1 MMIYNI
7 FCLAHVWVV
16 AYAFVPAGEYMRE
29 HTDYILLA
37 MMGFIGLGIRIA
49 STNHTFRHLQLNT
62 FHSNRSLTRGGLAL
76 MIVLGFLVAF
86 SRLPPEKPTPHH
98 PEHKVFTAGIWTIHF
113 ALDNDMWASE
123 IRMRDIIKELEL
135 DVIGL
140 LESDTG
146 RIIMGNRDF
155 TQFIAEDLNMYSD
168 YGPGPSKH
176 TWGCAMLSKFPILRS
191 KHYLLP
197 SPVGEL
203 ACAIH
208 ATLDVYGQEVD
219 VIVSHNG
226 QEEDELDRKL
236 QTTELA
242 RIMRESKNPFV
253 FLGYVVTVPHEENY
267 SILMDDGNVHDID
280 KTDYDRWCEYIAYRG
295 VKRIGYARV
304 SHGGITDTE
313 IQLGKF
319 QIVENYDPEAWQASD
334 NRVQEG
340 EVIEE
345 LRFPKQFKG
354 EGVRGHRYHV
364 FDEPFYYN

>member
-1 MMIYNI
+1 
-7 FCLAHVWVV
+7 
-16 AYAFVPAGEYMRE
+16 
-29 HTDYILLA
+29 
-37 MMGFIGLGIRIA
+37 
-49 STNHTFRHLQLNT
+49 
-62 FHSNRSLTRGGLAL
+62 
-76 MIVLGFLVAF
+76 
-86 SRLPPEKPTPHH
+86 
-98 PEHKVFTAGIWTIHF
+98 
-113 ALDNDMWASE
+113 
-123 IRMRDIIKELEL
+123 
-135 DVIGL
+135 
-140 LESDTG
+140 
-146 RIIMGNRDF
+146 MGNRDF
-155 TQFIAEDLNMYSD
+155 TQFLAEDLNMYSD

-208 ATLDVYGQEVD
+208 ATLDVYGQEID

-236 QTTELA
+236 QTIELA

-253 FLGYVVTVPHEENY
+253 FLGYVVTVPAEENY
-267 SILMDDGNVHDID
+267 SILINDGNVHDID

-295 VKRIGYARV
+295 VKRTGYARV

-313 IQLGKF
+313 IQIGKF
-319 QIVENYDPEAWQASD
+319 QIVGNYNPETWQASD
-334 NRVQEG
+334 NRVQES
-340 EVIEE
+340 EVIEG

-364 FDEPFYYN
+364 FDEPLYYN